1 MPFWPRNPGFV
12 RKQDPGPGSGS
23 GVGIN
28 IFPRANKTICWGEN
42 TYGNVHVPWH
52 LRFRYDRLIMCSF
65 FKITV
70 SEGTKY
76 DNAYISVADRDP
88 VSFWPRDSGSGMGK
102 KSGSGSGINCRII
115 FPTNTN
121 HCFGLKY
128 LNFWMRIWDPGWKHF
143 GSGRGKSRI
152 RYPRSTSRIRNTDLH
167 TLNLV
172 KIFDTVPYLNMKS
185 QKTVFLVV
193 GFRGIFLY
201 RPKPCRKYSM
211 E

>member
-1 MPFWPRNPGFV
+1 MKIRYRYSVLRIHILSQIWSRSRNILKSRFRIRIRKKSFRIRNPAGTVLNEYVINGKNCLATILGFYVADPDPELVPFWPRNPGFV

-52 LRFRYDRLIMCSF
+52 LRFRYDWLIMCSF

-102 KSGSGSGINCRII
+102 KSGSGSGSGINCRII

-121 HCFGLKY
+121 HCFGL
-128 LNFWMRIWDPGWKHF
+128 
-143 GSGRGKSRI
+143 
-152 RYPRSTSRIRNTDLH
+152 T
-167 TLNLV
+167 
-172 KIFDTVPYLNMKS
+172 
-185 QKTVFLVV
+185 
-193 GFRGIFLY
+193 
-201 RPKPCRKYSM
+201 
-211 E
+211 